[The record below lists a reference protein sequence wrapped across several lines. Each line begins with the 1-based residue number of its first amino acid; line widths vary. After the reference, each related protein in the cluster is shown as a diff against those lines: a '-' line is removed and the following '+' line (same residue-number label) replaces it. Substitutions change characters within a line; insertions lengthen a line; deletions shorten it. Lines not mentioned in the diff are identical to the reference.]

1 MNEHRLVFFLN
12 WSKLMNKRMFHFK
25 SVFHTFLFTLTLFT
39 FLTNSHAGDSIRK
52 VKLFEL
58 NTILEGNKGK
68 VVILDL
74 WATWCPPCRK
84 EIPGFVSLYNKYKD
98 KGVEI
103 IGIAYDENGLEV
115 VPAFVKKNGINYPV
129 YLDGGGIAEAY
140 DLQAYPTTIIYD
152 KNGAVVNKHIGF
164 VLEKEFDDEI
174 GELLKK

>member
-1 MNEHRLVFFLN
+1 M
-12 WSKLMNKRMFHFK
+12 KKKIFK
-25 SVFHTFLFTLTLFT
+25 SVCIVSLFALALF
-39 FLTNSHAGDSIRK
+39 FISKNSYADSTIRK
-52 VKLFEL
+52 VKLSEL
-58 NTILEGNKGK
+58 NTILESNKGK

-140 DLQAYPTTIIYD
+140 DLQAYPTAIIYG

-164 VLEKEFDDEI
+164 VSEKEFDDEI